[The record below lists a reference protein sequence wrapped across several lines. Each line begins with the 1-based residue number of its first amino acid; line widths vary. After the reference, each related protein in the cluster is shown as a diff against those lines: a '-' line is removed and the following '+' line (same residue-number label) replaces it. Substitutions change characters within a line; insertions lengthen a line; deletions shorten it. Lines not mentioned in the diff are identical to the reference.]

1 MNFDA
6 KTMVVMNIIGTFLMS
21 ISLFIVSRGYL
32 AHIKGVT
39 RWAVATLIQSIGW
52 IIVSVLRDVVPD
64 IISIVAGNGMIL
76 LSLGLYFNIL
86 VEFNNKTVRNFWIYI
101 LVGIEI
107 IILTYFVLVDPDL
120 SARISIISGFSALL
134 LFASSYIL
142 FVHKSYRPVS
152 HLLTAVMFA
161 VCGTIL
167 SLRSLYTLTAET
179 NFNQLPFGT
188 YPMQNISY
196 LTFYITSVMLTFGFV
211 LMCNERYIFE
221 RKQVEKELIIA
232 KKLAEELAGAKDRF
246 LSNMSHE
253 IRTPLNG
260 IIGFTNILMQS
271 DMPPLQKKQVG
282 IIKTSGNILMT
293 LINEIL
299 DLAKI
304 NEGKMDLEASEFNLS
319 DLINDI
325 IISFELRIDAK
336 ELKMNLQFDENIP
349 DIVIGDPI
357 RISQVLINLINN
369 SKKFTNKGGQIIV
382 KVSLLEQDDEK
393 AVIEFSIADNGIGI
407 SEEKLNT
414 IFDPFV
420 QDKNGTTLQN
430 EGTGLGLGIVKRL
443 VNLMNGTIH
452 IEGKL
457 NQGTT
462 VTVTIPLKK
471 TKAVELPEKKEKIL
485 LAYDREKMGNLKIL
499 LAEDNPINQLLA
511 QTILFQFGFEVDT
524 AENGKIAIELLTKNH
539 YDIIL
544 MDLKMPEMGGFEATQ
559 YIRANMQPPKSEIPI
574 IAITADVTKAD
585 IDNYKKNGINDYV
598 LKPFDQTDL
607 LNKIIHQVKKTE
619 IEQE

>member
-6 KTMVVMNIIGTFLMS
+6 KTIVMMNIIGTLLMS
-21 ISLFIVSRGYL
+21 ISLFVVSRGYL

-39 RWAVATLIQSIGW
+39 KWAVATLIQSIGW
-52 IIVSVLRDVVPD
+52 IIVAVLRDVVPD
-64 IISIVAGNGMIL
+64 VISIVVGNSLTL

-86 VEFNNKTVRNFWIYI
+86 VEFNNKTVRPFWVYI
-101 LVGIEI
+101 LVGIEA
-107 IILTYFVLVDPDL
+107 IILTYFVLVDPDV
-120 SARISIISGFSALL
+120 SARISVISGFAALFM
-134 LFASSYIL
+134 FASSYIL
-142 FVHKSYRPVS
+142 LVHKSYRPVS
-152 HLLTAVMFA
+152 HLLTAVLFA
-161 VCGTIL
+161 ICAIIL
-167 SLRSLYTLTAET
+167 SIRSVYTLIAET
-179 NFNQLPFGT
+179 NLNQMPFGV
-188 YPMQNISY
+188 YPMQNFAF
-196 LTFYITSVMLTFGFV
+196 LTFYVTSVMLTFSFV

-221 RKQVEKELIIA
+221 RKQVENELIIA

-271 DMPPLQKKQVG
+271 DMPALQKKQVG

-319 DLINDI
+319 DLVKDI
-325 IISFELRIDAK
+325 LVSFELRIDEK
-336 ELKMNLQFDENIP
+336 ELKMGLIFDENIP
-349 DIVIGDPI
+349 PLLIGDPI

-369 SKKFTNKGGQIIV
+369 SKKFTNKGGQINV

-393 AVIEFSIADNGIGI
+393 ALIEFSISDNGIGI
-407 SEEKLNT
+407 SDEKLKI

-420 QDKNGTTLQN
+420 QDNKGTTLKN
-430 EGTGLGLGIVKRL
+430 EGTGLGLSIVKRL

-457 NQGTT
+457 KQGTT
-462 VTVTIPLKK
+462 VTVTISLKK
-471 TKAVELPEKKEKIL
+471 TKAVELPDIKEKTFL
-485 LAYDREKMGNLKIL
+485 GYDREKMGNLKIL

-511 QTILFQFGFEVDT
+511 QTILFQSGFEVDT
-524 AENGKIAIELLTKNH
+524 AENGKIAIGLLTKNQ

-559 YIRANMQPPKSEIPI
+559 YIRANMQSPKSEIPI

-585 IDNYKKNGINDYV
+585 IDNYKKIGINDYV

-607 LNKIIHQVKKTE
+607 LNKIIHQVKETE
-619 IEQE
+619 MKQE